1 MNKSQNT
8 KNEQQK
14 DLCITSEQLTE
25 QWKKGELPY
34 GRYYVE
40 LAYNGNSIIM
50 AEYWWDKTLTLDDHK
65 YSREEVKRILA
76 PVPSY
81 NEWQANENYI
91 DYLKQCISVYESK
104 DKQATETSI
113 AYNELAKEN
122 EELKEIL
129 ERHKKATA
137 KAQIRS
143 CDLEIINTQL
153 KELLKKYKKQLSE
166 NKNAYID
173 LTTQDEYGSYY
184 IDVVKLFVEIVGKTT
199 KDFNEHKIDNAI
211 GEKK

>member
-1 MNKSQNT
+1 MTKSQNT

-14 DLCITSEQLTE
+14 DFTSEQLTE
-25 QWKKGELPY
+25 QWKKGELPNGWY
-34 GRYYVE
+34 WVKGIKTECIY
-40 LAYNGNSIIM
+40 AYT
-50 AEYWWDKTLTLDDHK
+50 AEYLNNM
-65 YSREEVKRILA
+65 YRPINGEGIIA
-76 PVPSY
+76 PVPTFE
-81 NEWQANENYI
+81 EWQASEKYNKHLEEVI
-91 DYLKQCISVYESK
+91 KVYERK

-153 KELLKKYKKQLSE
+153 KELLKECKEVINNVDTYYCNYDSTNGYLVI
-166 NKNAYID
+166 NKI
-173 LTTQDEYGSYY
+173 
-184 IDVVKLFVEIVGKTT
+184 
-199 KDFNEHKIDNAI
+199 NEALR
-211 GEKK
+211 

>member
-1 MNKSQNT
+1 MTKSQNT

-50 AEYWWDKTLTLDDHK
+50 AEYWWDKTLTLDDHQ

-81 NEWQANENYI
+81 GEWQA
-91 DYLKQCISVYESK
+91 S
-104 DKQATETSI
+104 
-113 AYNELAKEN
+113 YNCMLEN
-122 EELKEIL
+122 EVLRLKNA
-129 ERHKKATA
+129 H
-137 KAQIRS
+137 
-143 CDLEIINTQL
+143 L
-153 KELLKKYKKQLSE
+153 KELLKDCIPYFNALVEKRLKLEYIPQVYELLS
-166 NKNAYID
+166 KI
-173 LTTQDEYGSYY
+173 
-184 IDVVKLFVEIVGKTT
+184 
-199 KDFNEHKIDNAI
+199 NEVLK
-211 GEKK
+211 